1 MAEVLTQK
9 LGIPPTGDAV
19 PVQQIE
25 NTPVRSMLTPAQ
37 EFDTAVDSG
46 DPKLML
52 KVAQVNADTPVGVAA
67 TAVADLFYKGQKA
80 VDEMMAPIEKAGGL
94 QTPEGRMQVAK
105 QAQTYFKQ
113 EDPKFFDA
121 FIHAITGNKK
131 MAQNLLTGGDVKY
144 LTKIDENGRSY
155 QVGFNGLGKII
166 DVEDMQKRKVSREEF
181 DALKIGRQSSFE
193 NTLTYLQSKQINE
206 SNTAEWQAKQ
216 KRDANAETTYNGVI
230 APLAAR
236 MYDDLEFVKNLDLD
250 PKQRAE
256 MFRFANTA
264 IGASSS
270 RSQGEQTLQQMQ
282 SNLSAKIGKNVSD
295 ADIKSLGLPAGIYQ
309 YTDKGIY
316 NKDAN
321 ESISFAELG
330 QKQSTANKSS
340 EIDTKYSQ
348 TKQDF
353 AKYLQTTGLPKEQQ
367 DRVLRIFDASKE
379 IGKSLLKLE
388 SEGAPRFLFTPN
400 ASDAEDP
407 YGLIQGKNI
416 QLLTNQQLLKMN
428 SEYNRGVLQAAQR
441 KGGIMPNPAE
451 IEAGF
456 ARTPEFKQIVNQ
468 GMAMTNE
475 TMKRYSQA
483 PTRQVQ
489 VTSPIAPTEAIV
501 SGGVGLAPPTADIG
515 SVGAER
521 VGQFVRDAQA
531 RGAPVM
537 NEIPAGFEDTGKVN
551 NAGQKLIRRPGGKDV
566 YVLDDVINQLK
577 GR

>member
-9 LGIPPTGDAV
+9 LGVPPTDNAV

-25 NTPVRSMLTPAQ
+25 NTPVRSTMTPAQ

-113 EDPKFFDA
+113 DDPKIFDA
-121 FIHAITGNKK
+121 FIYSITGNRK
-131 MAQNLLTGGDVKY
+131 MAQAMLTGGDVQYK
-144 LTKIDENGRSY
+144 TFVDKNGNQY
-155 QVGFNGLGKII
+155 QVGFNALGKII
-166 DVEDMQKRKVSREEF
+166 DAEDIKGRKISKEEF
-181 DALKIGRQSSFE
+181 DALKIGRQSYE
-193 NTLTYLQSKQINE
+193 NTLDYLQSKQINE
-206 SNTAEWQAKQ
+206 NNTAEWQAKQ
-216 KRDANAETTYNGVI
+216 KRDANAATTYNGVI

-236 MYDDLEFVKNLDLD
+236 MYDDLEFVKNLDID
-250 PKQRAE
+250 PKQRSE
-256 MFRFANTA
+256 MLRFANTA
-264 IGASSS
+264 LGASSS
-270 RSQGEQTLQQMQ
+270 LTQGQQTLKQMQ
-282 SNLSAKIGKNVSD
+282 SQASANIGKDVGEGE
-295 ADIKSLGLPAGIYQ
+295 IKSLGLPAGIYS
-309 YTDKGIY
+309 YTDKGIV
-316 NKDAN
+316 NKKSG
-321 ESISFAELG
+321 ESYSFNELG
-330 QKQSTANKSS
+330 QMQTSASKSN
-340 EIDTKYSQ
+340 EIDAKYTQ
-348 TKQDF
+348 NKQDF
-353 AKYLQTTGLPKEQQ
+353 AKYLQTTGLTKEQQ
-367 DRVLRIFDASKE
+367 DRVLRVFDASKE

-416 QLLTNQQLLKMN
+416 QLLTNQKLLEMN
-428 SEYNRGVLQAAQR
+428 AEYNRGALQAAQR
-441 KGGIMPNPAE
+441 KGGILPNPAE

-456 ARTPEFKQIVNQ
+456 SRTPEFRQIINQ

-489 VTSPIAPTEAIV
+489 VTSPVAPAEEVVNRGPGT
-501 SGGVGLAPPTADIG
+501 PPPVEN
-515 SVGAER
+515 VGATGTEK
-521 VGQFVRDAQA
+521 VGQFVNRAEQ
-531 RGAPVM
+531 RGAPVI
-537 NEIPAGFEDTGKVN
+537 NELPPIFKPAGFADNGEQLYSLDGGTTKMRKSDILK
-551 NAGQKLIRRPGGKDV
+551 KL
-566 YVLDDVINQLK
+566 